1 MQDYGNAFI
10 RKSSRI
16 PLKLRVLLT
25 YQEKEIEATTHD
37 ISSDGMFIEPKEK
50 LEINVQLNCSLFLP
64 ENKEPLSMT
73 AKVRYDGIFTY
84 TGKDTFYGAG
94 LYFTELTDDVKKLL
108 KQYLEK
114 QFYQCKNF
122 RRPRK
127 SGKPSE
133 DEEQ

>member
-25 YQEKEIEATTHD
+25 YQEKKTEATTHD
-37 ISSDGMFIEPKEK
+37 ISCDGMFIEPKEK
-50 LEINVQLNCSLFLP
+50 LEINAQVNCSLFLP
-64 ENKEPLSMT
+64 ENKEPLTML

-94 LYFTELTDDVKKLL
+94 LYFTELTDDIRKLL

-122 RRPRK
+122 RRARKSRK
-127 SGKPSE
+127 SGE
-133 DEEQ
+133 DA